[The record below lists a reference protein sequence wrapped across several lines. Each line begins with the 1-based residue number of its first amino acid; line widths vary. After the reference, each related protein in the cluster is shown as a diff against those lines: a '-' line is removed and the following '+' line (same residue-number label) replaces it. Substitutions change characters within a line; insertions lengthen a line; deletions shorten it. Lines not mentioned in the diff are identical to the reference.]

1 MHTNSLLGTPPVAPN
16 VKYSLYQITYH
27 HMFTTTGRA
36 QVSTR
41 DGARSTTFGR
51 FHDALNGIN
60 DHSSG
65 LPGRC
70 VVTRSTELENE
81 WPGLPT
87 DGEPAEFAEK
97 RSAILRKHREEVERA
112 GGDGP
117 EWGTVWAGA
126 AVGLVTKVRYR
137 AAKCRQLQQP

>member
-1 MHTNSLLGTPPVAPN
+1 MSSSASRQRPWIYWVQRPP
-16 VKYSLYQITYH
+16 
-27 HMFTTTGRA
+27 RA
-36 QVSTR
+36 AVRRRRRSSNCRRKTR
-41 DGARSTTFGR
+41 FCVLCTR
-51 FHDALNGIN
+51 
-60 DHSSG
+60 
-65 LPGRC
+65 GRC

-81 WPGLPT
+81 WPGPPT
-87 DGEPAEFAEK
+87 EGEPAEFAEK